1 MHSRSGFGTKMA
13 NRSAA
18 DRAALYN
25 RLSNTPTSNSATAE
39 QTQRLM
45 EDQNDEKIDQLSI
58 QIGTLKDL
66 TRTINNQVTEDNRFL
81 GDMDRAFSNTESLM
95 GGTLKKLGTMMEQ
108 GGPKHMC
115 MLITF
120 VVVVFVLMYL
130 LMTGKY

>member
-1 MHSRSGFGTKMA
+1 MHSRTTRMN

-25 RLSNTPTSNSATAE
+25 RLSNNATNSATQE

-66 TRTINNQVTEDNRFL
+66 TRTINNQVNEDNKYL
-81 GDMDRAFSNTESLM
+81 GDMGRDFENTESLM
-95 GGTLKKLGTMMEQ
+95 GGTLKKMGTMLEQ
-108 GGPKHMC
+108 GSAKHMC
-115 MLITF
+115 ILIAF
-120 VVVVFVLMYL
+120 VVIVFVLMYL

>member
-1 MHSRSGFGTKMA
+1 MA

-25 RLSNTPTSNSATAE
+25 RLSNTPTSNSATTE

-58 QIGTLKDL
+58 QIGTLKD
-66 TRTINNQVTEDNRFL
+66 DNRFL

>member
-1 MHSRSGFGTKMA
+1 MA
-13 NRSAA
+13 SRSAA

-25 RLSNTPTSNSATAE
+25 RLSNANTSGATAE

-45 EDQNDEKIDQLSI
+45 EEQNDDKVDQLSI
-58 QIGTLKDL
+58 QISTLGEL
-66 TRTINNQVTEDNRFL
+66 TRTIHNQVTEDNRYL
-81 GDMDRAFSNTESLM
+81 SDMDRDFSNTESLM

-108 GGPKHMC
+108 GSAKHMC